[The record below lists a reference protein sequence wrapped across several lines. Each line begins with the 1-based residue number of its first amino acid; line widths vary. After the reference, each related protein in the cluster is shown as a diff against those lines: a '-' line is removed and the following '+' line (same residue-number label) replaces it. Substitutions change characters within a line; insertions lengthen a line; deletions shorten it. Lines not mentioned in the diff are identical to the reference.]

1 MKNKWIVGSDPYT
14 EDEQGYVI
22 HRQAPE
28 FIAKWSYEDEKE
40 ILSDTVFGDNDPVN
54 PIAIYDFQFIDEEPS
69 EEVLRKTCEEAIHA
83 IDAYIQHRT
92 DESRHKNWITKT

>member
-14 EDEQGYVI
+14 DDEQGYIV

-28 FIAKWSYEDEKE
+28 FIAKWGYEDEKE
-40 ILSDTVFGDNDPVN
+40 ILSDFVFADNDPVN
-54 PIAIYDFQFIDEEPS
+54 PIAIYDFQFIDEVPS
-69 EEVLRKTCEEAIHA
+69 EEVIRKTCEEAIHA

-92 DESRHKNWITKT
+92 DEKRFQGWITK